1 MKHTKRIAA
10 LMMVVALL
18 FAMSIHVFA
27 ADTTGSIT
35 LDNPADGKEYNASK
49 SFDTVYNDGK
59 TNYAYTINKDSEWL
73 SAVQAFSNVTLTE
86 AAGDPDVY
94 VATIKDGFSAADF
107 ANHLKKY
114 VDLAPA
120 KNPIALTG
128 TPATAT
134 GLELGYYFVDNN
146 NGALLNLTTTNPDV
160 TIHDKNDVPFDKEVD
175 AGTAEIGQILN
186 YTITATVPDTTGFKN
201 YLYKFHDEMT
211 SGLTFLDDDEYSPV
225 LTINGENVDFKTV
238 EGFTYTKNSD
248 GFDLRIPVMNY
259 QDVVGKEIVFTYQAK
274 VNENA
279 LDKVQSNKATLKYS
293 NNPDIDPDSVD
304 PDDPDDGTT
313 TTPEDEEKTYTSKV
327 TIAKYESGN
336 KDKVLAGAKFVLKNS
351 EGKYYKYADEAVTWV
366 DLADADVMITETD
379 GSALFKGLKDGD
391 YELVETEAPAGYN
404 LLEKPVPVTI
414 KGNNA
419 SDESLAVISEVAN
432 STGAML
438 PSTGGVGTAIFYGAG
453 ISLILLA
460 AVLFIIKRVTGK
472 QDNNA

>member
-10 LMMVVALL
+10 LMMVIAIL
-18 FAMSIHVFA
+18 FAMSIPVFA

-35 LDNPADGKEYNASK
+35 LDNPAEGKEYNAYK
-49 SFDTVYNDGK
+49 IFDTVYNDGK

-86 AAGDPDVY
+86 AAGDPDIY
-94 VATIKDGFSAADF
+94 VATIKDDFSAAEF

-114 VDLAPA
+114 VDIAPA

-128 TPATAT
+128 NPATAT

-146 NGALLNLTTTNPDV
+146 NGALLNLNTTNPDV
-160 TIHDKNDVPFDKEVD
+160 TIHDKNDVPFDKTVD
-175 AGTAEIGQILN
+175 AYTAEIGQILN
-186 YTITATVPDTTGFKN
+186 YTITASVPDTTGFEK
-201 YLYKFHDEMT
+201 YLYKFHDEM
-211 SGLTFLDDDEYSPV
+211 SEGLTYLDDSDNTPV
-225 LTINGENVDFKTV
+225 LTIDGEEIDFKTAD
-238 EGFTYTKNSD
+238 GFTYTKNTN
-248 GFDLRIPVMNY
+248 GFDLRIPVINY
-259 QDVVGKEIVFTYQAK
+259 QEAVGKEIVLTYQAK
-274 VNENA
+274 VNEKA
-279 LDKVQSNKATLKYS
+279 LDKVQNNKANLQYS
-293 NNPDIDPDSVD
+293 NNPDVD
-304 PDDPDDGTT
+304 PDTNPDEGTT
-313 TTPEDEEKTYTSKV
+313 TTPDDEEKTYTSKV

-351 EGKYYKYADEAVTWV
+351 EGKYYKYADETVTWV

-414 KGNNA
+414 KGSNA

-472 QDNNA
+472 AAK